1 VPPAGSA
8 LQLSYTQTGTC
19 GEEDLPATLPTTGL
33 VLRLSASRG
42 VVVDDNGK
50 VCFLLSAEGHQALA
64 LWQLAASRRV
74 YKVESLCPTT
84 SSLLQ
89 VEEWKDLSG
98 TGNSLAAMSVARA
111 PVLLSN
117 GNGLGSTPSVS
128 FDGNENAL
136 TKDIDV
142 NLPTGNTVERSV
154 FMLVRYDSTGW
165 GGFSWGT
172 IGCLTVFG
180 LGVTP
185 GKGNIFVE
193 SYCTDDTEQ
202 AGVTGNLPAS
212 CPQEVP
218 LLMRR
223 GADMF

>member
-1 VPPAGSA
+1 M
-8 LQLSYTQTGTC
+8 
-19 GEEDLPATLPTTGL
+19 
-33 VLRLSASRG
+33 
-42 VVVDDNGK
+42 
-50 VCFLLSAEGHQALA
+50 
-64 LWQLAASRRV
+64 
-74 YKVESLCPTT
+74 
-84 SSLLQ
+84 
-89 VEEWKDLSG
+89 EEWKDLSG
-98 TGNSLAAMSVARA
+98 TGNSLAAMSDARA

-223 GADMF
+223 GADIFWFFVFEQSNASQSQTTPLRFLLYAGTGTGWMTHSAISSNGQVQSTASVTTAPPSKAFASFTAAHVASS